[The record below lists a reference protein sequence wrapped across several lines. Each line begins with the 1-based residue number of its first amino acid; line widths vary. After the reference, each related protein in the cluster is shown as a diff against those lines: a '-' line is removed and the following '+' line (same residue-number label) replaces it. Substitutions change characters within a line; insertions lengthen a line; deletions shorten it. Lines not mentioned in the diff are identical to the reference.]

1 MPAPTSLRWTR
12 RSPRRSAVGCDA
24 AWLVTNRWLH
34 WDKFEWQFGA
44 LARAAGA
51 VGLDLR
57 RVSSDEVV
65 AAMGTGPLPR
75 VALIQD
81 KDVAVVAQLE
91 ALGVRTINTATAIAA
106 CDNKAYTHAVLSHA
120 GIAHPCTL
128 TAPLA
133 YRNLSAAEWEESEFL
148 AAVDRQLGYPVV
160 AKRAIGSWGQGVELI
175 HAPAELVAFLRAAH
189 PAPVIVEEYIAES
202 HGHDARI
209 FMVGET
215 PVAAMQRFGQG
226 GDFRANVTGGGRA
239 VPWDPPE
246 DFVDTARTA
255 MGALGLDIGSV
266 DFLHASSPLVGEV
279 NSNAQ
284 FASLTEVTGIDV
296 AARVIEY
303 CVQAR

>member
-1 MPAPTSLRWTR
+1 M
-12 RSPRRSAVGCDA
+12 GCDA

-34 WDKFEWQFGA
+34 WDKFEWQFSA

-57 RVSSDEVV
+57 RVSTDEAV

-91 ALGVRTINTATAIAA
+91 ALGVRTINTAAAIAA
-106 CDNKAYTHAVLSHA
+106 CDNKAFTHAVLSHA
-120 GIAHPCTL
+120 GIAHPRTL

-133 YRNLSAAEWEESEFL
+133 YRNLSAAEWGKSEFL

-189 PAPVIVEEYIAES
+189 PAPVIV
-202 HGHDARI
+202 
-209 FMVGET
+209 
-215 PVAAMQRFGQG
+215 
-226 GDFRANVTGGGRA
+226 
-239 VPWDPPE
+239 
-246 DFVDTARTA
+246 
-255 MGALGLDIGSV
+255 
-266 DFLHASSPLVGEV
+266 
-279 NSNAQ
+279 
-284 FASLTEVTGIDV
+284 
-296 AARVIEY
+296 
-303 CVQAR
+303 